1 LYVNEWTVELG
12 DVGQNAL
19 NELSRRAAA
28 VGIVTGSDSCIE
40 IFAD

>member
-1 LYVNEWTVELG
+1 LYVNDWTVDLG

-28 VGIVTGSDSCIE
+28 VGVVKGAHPGIE
-40 IFAD
+40 IFAG